1 LHGPKDGKPFARI
14 DTEVQ
19 MMNRLQ
25 LSPQSGT
32 HDALRE
38 WLAYDPL
45 AYDPKVRPGLELPK
59 INWNAVMGLTF
70 ATVVSGGVWFGIGE
84 MVFRYLR

>member
-1 LHGPKDGKPFARI
+1 
-14 DTEVQ
+14 

-38 WLAYDPL
+38 WLSYNPR
-45 AYDPKVRPGLELPK
+45 VRPGLELPH
-59 INWNAVMGLTF
+59 INWNAVMGLTL
-70 ATVVSGGVWFGIGE
+70 ATAVSGGVWLGVALMIVRFWK
-84 MVFRYLR
+84 